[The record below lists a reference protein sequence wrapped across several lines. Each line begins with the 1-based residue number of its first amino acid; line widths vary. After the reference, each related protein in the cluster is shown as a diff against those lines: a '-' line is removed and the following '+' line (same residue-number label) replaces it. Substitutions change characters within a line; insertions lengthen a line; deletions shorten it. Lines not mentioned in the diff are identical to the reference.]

1 MSLTIKHLQ
10 QTTKERD
17 LQWDP
22 NNKLTLTFRATE
34 LAGETGE
41 ACNIIKKLE
50 RERLGLRGSR
60 ATKEQ
65 LAEEIGDVLICLAL
79 LANAAEIDLERAV
92 IDKFN
97 ASSVKL
103 ELDAR
108 L

>member
-1 MSLTIKHLQ
+1 MTLTVKQLQ

-17 LQWDP
+17 SQWDP
-22 NNKLTLTFRATE
+22 DNKLTLSFRATE

-79 LANAAEIDLERAV
+79 LANSAEIDLEKAV

-97 ASSVKL
+97 ASSIKL
-103 ELDAR
+103 NLDAR